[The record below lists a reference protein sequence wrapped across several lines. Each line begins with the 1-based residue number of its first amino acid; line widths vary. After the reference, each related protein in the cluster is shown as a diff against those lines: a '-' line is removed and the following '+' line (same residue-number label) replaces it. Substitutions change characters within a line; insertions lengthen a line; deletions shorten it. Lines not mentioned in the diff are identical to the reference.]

1 MLKDKRKVIFKNPED
16 MLNYISNSN
25 DLYNLDTGDY
35 VFKYNDVGSGS
46 LCVYNLLINAA
57 ENLERMAVEQG
68 EYWGGMLGPGGCI
81 YDDPEHDHYDE
92 DEDYSNL
99 NYCEEV
105 YNKGI
110 WIDVTH

>member
-1 MLKDKRKVIFKNPED
+1 MLKDKRKVIFKCQED

-25 DLYNLDTGDY
+25 DLYNLETGDY

-46 LCVYNLLINAA
+46 FCVYNLPINSA
-57 ENLERMAVEQG
+57 ENLEKRAVEQG

-81 YDDPEHDHYDE
+81 YDDTSHEIWEEGDAT
-92 DEDYSNL
+92 NL
-99 NYCEEV
+99 DYCEEV
-105 YNKGI
+105 YNIGT